1 MLAAFQVT
9 TIRTLP
15 VSHRDYLLAVAIMAA
30 AFMPYHAVAA
40 ADWSRCVDLEVVPA
54 PPPWE
59 ADAGRL
65 DPGAVELFADEA
77 VLERDGISILRGD
90 VRVLRDADRLHGGV
104 VVYDRDADV
113 MDIEDTVRYWSGDLY
128 LSGSRG
134 HYEFGTGEAWLDD
147 VAFRLGREHAR
158 GSADTV
164 RLSTADVLLMEEMT
178 YTTCSPGATDWLL
191 SADTVELDRETDV
204 GVARHVKVDFKG
216 VPIFYSPYLSFPL
229 SDTRKSGFL
238 APTLGQST
246 ETGVDVTIP
255 YYWNI
260 APQRDATLA
269 LRHMSD
275 RGTMLEGEYRYLM
288 DDGHEGGGIFNLEY
302 LPDDDEFGK
311 DRSLIALEHEHRIS
325 PRWRTLV
332 DFTNL
337 SDGEYLDDLGTSLS
351 VSSTRFLRRRAEL
364 RYAAYGWNV
373 LGRVEHYQ
381 ILDED
386 IRAANEPYRR
396 LPQLYAT
403 YTKLFGDRRTRLDF
417 TGEAVAFDQD
427 ARVEGE
433 RYHLAPALSY
443 QYRTPGTFLVPRLT
457 LNYTTYDLANRQPG
471 EPTMPDRAL
480 PVLSVDSG
488 LVFDRP
494 FTWAGN
500 GFLHTLEPRLFYLY
514 APERDQDDLPLFDT
528 GEFSFNFSQLFR
540 ENRFSGF
547 DRIND
552 ANQATLA
559 LTSRVLGR
567 DGGERLRA
575 SVGRIYY
582 FSDREVTRRPN
593 DPALTADTS
602 DVVAEAAAVF
612 ARRWRL
618 RAGLQWDEE
627 NDWAEKGTT
636 ELRYK
641 PNEQAV
647 VNLAYRFVRDHRDE
661 RNRRVKDRTIEQTD
675 VSARWPFST
684 STALVG
690 RWNYELT
697 NTRTLESFIGV
708 EYENCCW
715 GVRAVARRFLTDGD
729 LAGDGTNSEYST
741 GFFVQL
747 ELKGLAGIG
756 TKASSF
762 LEEQIPGYQNTF

>member
-1 MLAAFQVT
+1 M
-9 TIRTLP
+9 
-15 VSHRDYLLAVAIMAA
+15 SHRDYLLAAAIMAA
-30 AFMPYHAVAA
+30 AYMPYHAVAA
-40 ADWSRCVDLEVVPA
+40 ADWSRCIDQEVVPV

-65 DPGAVELFADEA
+65 EPGAVELFADEA
-77 VLERDGISILRGD
+77 VLERDGISVLRGD

-104 VVYDRDADV
+104 VVYDRDADA

-147 VAFRLGREHAR
+147 VAFRLGGEHAR
-158 GSADTV
+158 GSAGTV
-164 RLSTADVLLMEEMT
+164 RLSTADVLLMEDMT
-178 YTTCSPGATDWLL
+178 YTTCSPGATDWQL
-191 SADTVELDRETDV
+191 SADTVELDRESDV

-238 APTLGQST
+238 APTIGQST

-260 APQRDATLA
+260 APERDATLA
-269 LRHMSD
+269 VRHMSD
-275 RGTMLEGEYRYLM
+275 RGTMLQGEYRYLM
-288 DDGHEGGGIFNLEY
+288 DDGDDGGGIFNLEY
-302 LPDDDEFGK
+302 LPDDDQFGE
-311 DRSLIALEHEHRIS
+311 DRSLIALEHQHRIT
-325 PRWRTLV
+325 PHWRTRV

-351 VSSTRFLRRRAEL
+351 VSSTRFLRRQAEL
-364 RYAAYGWNV
+364 RYTRYGWNV
-373 LGRVEHYQ
+373 RGRVEHFQ

-386 IRAANEPYRR
+386 IRQSSRPYRR
-396 LPQLYAT
+396 LPQLHAT
-403 YTKLFGDRRTRLDF
+403 YSKLFGDRRTRLDF

-471 EPTMPDRAL
+471 ESATPDRTV

-494 FTWAGN
+494 FTWGGG
-500 GFLHTLEPRLFYLY
+500 GFLHTLEPRVFYLY
-514 APERDQDDLPLFDT
+514 VPERDQDDLPLFDT

-540 ENRFSGF
+540 ENRFSGV

-552 ANQATLA
+552 ANQATVA
-559 LTSRVLGR
+559 LTSRVLGG

-602 DVVAEAAAVF
+602 DVVAELAAEF

-627 NDWAEKGTT
+627 NDWVEKGTT
-636 ELRYK
+636 QLRYQ
-641 PNEQAV
+641 PNQQAV
-647 VNLAYRFVRDHRDE
+647 VNLAYRFVRDRRDE
-661 RNRRVKDRTIEQTD
+661 RERRRKDRTIEQTD
-675 VSARWPFST
+675 VSARWPLGT

-697 NTRTLESFIGV
+697 NNRTLESFVGV

-715 GVRAVARRFLTDGD
+715 GVRAVARRFLKDGD
-729 LAGDGTNSEYST
+729 LAIDGTDTDYST

-747 ELKGLAGIG
+747 ELKGLAGVG
-756 TKASSF
+756 SKAASF
-762 LEEQIPGYQNTF
+762 LEGQIPGYQNTF